1 LLVTVHLPP
10 GIERIVNDAL
20 RSGQYRS
27 AEDVLSEAIAVWQE
41 RQTAAGPIEKERQA
55 AIERLKSF
63 GKTHQLSL
71 GGMTIKQLRD
81 EARP

>member
-1 LLVTVHLPP
+1 MTVHLPP
-10 GIERIVNDAL
+10 GIERIVNDAV

-27 AEDVLSEAIAVWQE
+27 AEDVLSEAVTVWQE
-41 RQTAAGPIEKERQA
+41 RQTAAVEPAEVERQA
-55 AIERLKSF
+55 ALERLKNF

-71 GGMTIKQLRD
+71 GGITLKQLRD

>member
-1 LLVTVHLPP
+1 MTVHLPP
-10 GIERIVNDAL
+10 GIERIVNNAV

-27 AEDVLSEAIAVWQE
+27 AEEVLTEAVTVWQE
-41 RQTAAGPIEKERQA
+41 RQTAAVEPSQDERQA
-55 AIERLKSF
+55 AIERLKNF

-71 GGMTIKQLRD
+71 RGMTLKQLRD

>member
-1 LLVTVHLPP
+1 VVTVRLPTR
-10 GIERIVNDAL
+10 IERIVKEAV

-27 AEDVLSEAIAVWQE
+27 AEEVLSEAVSVWQA
-41 RQTAAGPIEKERQA
+41 RQAAAEPTVDERQA
-55 AIERLKSF
+55 AIERLKNF

>member
-1 LLVTVHLPP
+1 MTVRLPP
-10 GIERIVNDAL
+10 EIERIVNDAVL
-20 RSGQYRS
+20 SGQYRS
-27 AEDVLSEAIAVWQE
+27 AEDVLTEAISVWQA
-41 RQTAAGPIEKERQA
+41 RQAAVAEPTGDERQA
-55 AIERLKSF
+55 AIERIKNL

>member
-1 LLVTVHLPP
+1 MTVHLPP
-10 GIERIVNDAL
+10 GIERIVNDAV

-27 AEDVLSEAIAVWQE
+27 AEDVLAEAMAIWQA
-41 RQTAAGPIEKERQA
+41 RQSAAEATEDERQA

-71 GGMTIKQLRD
+71 GGVTLKQLRD

>member
-1 LLVTVHLPP
+1 MTVHLPP
-10 GIERIVNDAL
+10 RIERIVNDAVH
-20 RSGQYRS
+20 SGQYRS
-27 AEDVLSEAIAVWQE
+27 AEEVLSEAIAVWQA
-41 RQTAAGPIEKERQA
+41 RQTALAEPAEEERQA

-63 GKTHQLSL
+63 GKTYNLSL

>member
-1 LLVTVHLPP
+1 MTVHLPP
-10 GIERIVNDAL
+10 GIERIVNNAV

-27 AEDVLSEAIAVWQE
+27 AKEVLLEAIAVWQA
-41 RQTAAGPIEKERQA
+41 RQTALPEPTKDERQV

-63 GKTHQLSL
+63 GKTHKLSL
-71 GGMTIKQLRD
+71 RGITIKQLRD